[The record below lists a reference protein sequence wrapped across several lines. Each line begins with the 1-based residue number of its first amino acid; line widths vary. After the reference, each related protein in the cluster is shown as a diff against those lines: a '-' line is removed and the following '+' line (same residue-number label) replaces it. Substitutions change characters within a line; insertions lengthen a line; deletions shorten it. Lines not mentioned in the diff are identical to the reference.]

1 MLWQTLQSISERA
14 SALKNCAAIYKEY
27 AQPPSHAR
35 NFPNCKQD
43 RLLRNASFLRL
54 VNKVSVDLCQL
65 RRYVWFTKHTERGNK
80 GMASII
86 SQLYHDKLRLSE
98 RDYPED
104 SRAFILLDSFKED
117 AEWLKKMLDG
127 PAREHLLELINIH
140 DELDGLVSYES
151 FRDGFILGARLMME
165 VACGQSRFSEGD

>member
-1 MLWQTLQSISERA
+1 
-14 SALKNCAAIYKEY
+14 
-27 AQPPSHAR
+27 
-35 NFPNCKQD
+35 
-43 RLLRNASFLRL
+43 
-54 VNKVSVDLCQL
+54 
-65 RRYVWFTKHTERGNK
+65 
-80 GMASII
+80 MASMI
-86 SQLYHDKLRLSE
+86 SRLYHDELRLSE

-140 DELDGLVSYES
+140 DELDRLVSYES

-165 VACGQSRFSEGD
+165 VACGQSRFSKSD

>member
-1 MLWQTLQSISERA
+1 
-14 SALKNCAAIYKEY
+14 
-27 AQPPSHAR
+27 
-35 NFPNCKQD
+35 
-43 RLLRNASFLRL
+43 
-54 VNKVSVDLCQL
+54 
-65 RRYVWFTKHTERGNK
+65 
-80 GMASII
+80 MASMI
-86 SQLYHDKLRLSE
+86 SRLYHDELRLSE

-151 FRDGFILGARLMME
+151 FRDGFILGSRLMME
-165 VACGQSRFSEGD
+165 VTCGQSRFNESD